1 MRKDIEFKTDDGVML
16 RGWFYV
22 PDAAPKAFPTIVMA
36 HGYSAVKEMYL
47 DSFAEVFCDAGF
59 AVLVFDN
66 RNLGASDGEPRGEID
81 PWRQVN
87 DYRDA
92 ITFAGTLAE
101 VDKTRIGIWGSSY
114 SGGHVI
120 VVGALDRRVK
130 CVVSQVPLISGL
142 RNAKRLVRSDLLA
155 GVRANFDADR
165 EGRYAGKPPLTIP
178 VVSEKPDEPSALPTE
193 DSTRF
198 FLDTFKLRAPA
209 WKNEVTLRSIEM
221 FWEYEPGFYISR
233 ICPTPFFLAVA
244 AGDHL
249 VPVDLALEAYEKA
262 LQPKKLLILP
272 GGHFEAYTGEAFKI
286 NSAAQREWFAL
297 HLKP

>member
-1 MRKDIEFKTDDGVML
+1 MHGDIEFKTDDGVML
-16 RGWFYV
+16 RGWLYT
-22 PDAAPKAFPTIVMA
+22 PEGAGKPAPTIVMA

-59 AVLVFDN
+59 AVLVYDN
-66 RNLGASDGEPRGEID
+66 RNLGASDGEPKDEID
-81 PWRQVN
+81 PWRQIN

-92 ITFAGTLAE
+92 ITFAGSLAE
-101 VDKTRIGIWGSSY
+101 VDKTRIGVWGSSY

-130 CVVSQVPLISGL
+130 CVVCQVPLISGL
-142 RNAKRLVRSDLLA
+142 RNAKRLVRSDMLA
-155 GVRANFDADR
+155 SVRANFDADR
-165 EGRYAGKPPLTIP
+165 KARYSGKPPVKIP
-178 VVSEKPDEPSALPTE
+178 VVTEKPGEACALPTE

-198 FLDTFKLRAPA
+198 FLETSKSRAPA
-209 WKNEVTLRSIEM
+209 WRNEVTLRSIEM
-221 FWEYEPGFYISR
+221 FWEYEPGFYVSR
-233 ICPTPFFLAVA
+233 ISPTPFFLAVA

-249 VPVDLALEAYEKA
+249 VPVDLACEAYEKA

-272 GGHFEAYTGEAFKI
+272 GGHFDAYTGEAFKI
-286 NSAAQREWFAL
+286 NSAAQREWFVQ